1 MRPLIEASQ
10 SYIPFRSEI
19 FMKKSSRNIQM
30 TKRYLMDNNLLA
42 VPFDKGIG
50 ICLMK
55 KEDYCSKLNDILQL
69 PQFQKVEKGRKNE
82 KSPLL
87 KEEERIVEAL
97 KNLRDEG
104 KIQKSLYKKL
114 KPRGSQPARL
124 YGTAKVH
131 KNIVPLRP
139 VLSMPGSSYFKVGD
153 QVAEW
158 LSKVPEC
165 KINCSSKMI
174 ADKLAEIKLAED
186 EELISF
192 DVVSLYTNV
201 PVNEAIEVCA
211 NFLYNGT
218 NEAPPID
225 KDTFIILAKMSS
237 CNVLMSTHGG
247 YYKQVDGL
255 AMGSP
260 PAPHLANGWLS
271 LYDPAIAEGSRMYF
285 RYMDDVVRDIKT
297 QRAEEKL
304 AEINDLNPAL
314 KFTAEREQREA
325 EEEKSSLMVLD
336 LKIINNAGNLTSTW
350 YSKPT
355 DTGLILNYHALAPR
369 RYKKSVV
376 AGFVA
381 RIHRACSTWK
391 HFHDSLEKAKV
402 ILENNQYPPFFYNP
416 IINEAIDKL
425 MGSEDQRMERD
436 NEKNIE
442 EDGSKSGN
450 QPQKKLLFMQYRGK
464 CTEEY
469 AMALRLLTALK

>member
-1 MRPLIEASQ
+1 
-10 SYIPFRSEI
+10 
-19 FMKKSSRNIQM
+19 
-30 TKRYLMDNNLLA
+30 MDNNLLA
-42 VPFDKGIG
+42 VPFDKGVG

-55 KEDYCSKLNDILQL
+55 KEDFCSKLNDILQL

-139 VLSMPGSSYFKVGD
+139 VLSMPGSSYFKIGD

-237 CNVLMSTHGG
+237 CNVLMSTHDG

-271 LYDPAIAEGSRMYF
+271 LYDLAIAEGSRMYF

-304 AEINDLNPAL
+304 AVINDLNPAL
-314 KFTAEREQREA
+314 KFTAERGQREA
-325 EEEKSSLMVLD
+325 EE
-336 LKIINNAGNLTSTW
+336 
-350 YSKPT
+350 
-355 DTGLILNYHALAPR
+355 
-369 RYKKSVV
+369 
-376 AGFVA
+376 
-381 RIHRACSTWK
+381 
-391 HFHDSLEKAKV
+391 
-402 ILENNQYPPFFYNP
+402 
-416 IINEAIDKL
+416 
-425 MGSEDQRMERD
+425 
-436 NEKNIE
+436 
-442 EDGSKSGN
+442 
-450 QPQKKLLFMQYRGK
+450 
-464 CTEEY
+464 
-469 AMALRLLTALK
+469 

>member
-1 MRPLIEASQ
+1 
-10 SYIPFRSEI
+10 
-19 FMKKSSRNIQM
+19 
-30 TKRYLMDNNLLA
+30 
-42 VPFDKGIG
+42 
-50 ICLMK
+50 
-55 KEDYCSKLNDILQL
+55 
-69 PQFQKVEKGRKNE
+69 
-82 KSPLL
+82 
-87 KEEERIVEAL
+87 
-97 KNLRDEG
+97 
-104 KIQKSLYKKL
+104 
-114 KPRGSQPARL
+114 
-124 YGTAKVH
+124 
-131 KNIVPLRP
+131 
-139 VLSMPGSSYFKVGD
+139 
-153 QVAEW
+153 
-158 LSKVPEC
+158 
-165 KINCSSKMI
+165 
-174 ADKLAEIKLAED
+174 
-186 EELISF
+186 
-192 DVVSLYTNV
+192 
-201 PVNEAIEVCA
+201 
-211 NFLYNGT
+211 
-218 NEAPPID
+218 
-225 KDTFIILAKMSS
+225 
-237 CNVLMSTHGG
+237 
-247 YYKQVDGL
+247 
-255 AMGSP
+255 
-260 PAPHLANGWLS
+260 
-271 LYDPAIAEGSRMYF
+271 MYF

-325 EEEKSSLMVLD
+325 EEEKSSPMVLD

-469 AMALRLLTALK
+469 AMALRRLQAPCTVVMTTRKINTLLPSLKPPVEKMLRSNVVYKIECPRCQACYVGQTSRHMKTRLSEHKNKNKPVGNHFKLCRRKLKDCHVEILAQSTRGEAYLLTLEALWIKELRPAINTRDEYKSRTLTIKW